1 MIYKKQRRSDMSI
14 SVSFLKKQYTFPK
27 DILTYID
34 ILNLTEDIQA
44 SLFKSLLEKVHRSQT
59 PVINNEDLH
68 NDMKKQAGRFIEK
81 LCENDIYNK
90 TVDEYVFDNNGY
102 KTYCEIN
109 KEGIQAL
116 AQFLSEEM
124 ISFRDG
130 INNAEMNAT
139 SNITGSGL
147 QVYTSSFLTLAATSA
162 MEYSILKKQTEEA
175 DKQYRNEVQAI
186 SDKGAA
192 IREDKERCYIKNT
205 YIPNME
211 KALTLFSFEMMDKY
225 IKHLT
230 EAGKFDS
237 NALNF
242 VDIKK
247 SVDLLENLKHTTNK
261 SAVYEQSFLACPYN
275 FNLYLNLVESDMLD
289 KETFDT
295 AEVFGQGSKIVN
307 FLKSRIFDTD
317 CKNSL
322 TDSIKRITKYV
333 SIYSDI
339 TNTNKDDIYHQV
351 ANKKYKSVK
360 EAYNDLKQK
369 ISAPDK
375 CSSLIKV
382 DENSLEKIN
391 EEYINILA
399 QKEVVRIISND
410 DFNTLQT
417 ICGYVNLLNEITLDN
432 QKFDSKSSLD
442 TFYIKKLTESVTTYA
457 EECKEKI
464 LKKKEQKEALSKE
477 KRKRTKRIIIVLSI
491 IILVIILLAVY
502 IKAIKPSITYNSAI
516 KAMDSKNYSDAIT
529 AFESLDDYSDSKV
542 MIQECYYREANDFY
556 QSGNND
562 EAINIFNELGNYSD
576 SSTMIMQ
583 IKYDEAEKLLES
595 HQYHE
600 AINAF
605 SEINN
610 FKDSTDKIKAAYSD
624 WAEKIFNNGEYLTA
638 IETMKKGYPNNIA
651 FFDKCYYKYGEQ
663 ALLNEDYATALDSF
677 TRIKSED
684 VTELINY
691 VSGMNYYNNADY
703 MRAVI
708 KFEACKNSY
717 EDIISACLSKLYS
730 MVTENIKNDNYKDI
744 GKYLDFLIE
753 RNYKDCKLLR
763 NKVKEMFKEIEGK
776 YIADPRKSEGYDITG
791 SEYIEIS
798 TSYESGTVKAQFFR
812 KDIRIAGET
821 VFTESNKYM
830 FADAVNSIDNC
841 EIKGSTITF
850 SVYFYGNYVCNKV
863 K

>member
-1 MIYKKQRRSDMSI
+1 MSI

-34 ILNLTEDIQA
+34 ILNLTEDIQT
-44 SLFKSLLEKVHRSQT
+44 SLFKSFLEKVHRSQT

-68 NDMKKQAGRFIEK
+68 SDMKKQAGRFIEK
-81 LCENDIYNK
+81 LCENDIYDK

-139 SNITGSGL
+139 SNITGSGF

-230 EAGKFDS
+230 ESGKFDS

-242 VDIKK
+242 VNIKK
-247 SVDLLENLKHTTNK
+247 SVDLLDNLKHTTNK
-261 SAVYEQSFLACPYN
+261 LAVYEQSFLACPYN

-295 AEVFGQGSKIVN
+295 AEVFGQGSEIVN

-491 IILVIILLAVY
+491 IILVIIFLAVY

-542 MIQECYYREANDFY
+542 MIQECYYREANDY
-556 QSGNND
+556 WKSANYD
-562 EAINIFNELGNYSD
+562 EAINTFSEIKTYSD
-576 SSTMIMQ
+576 SNILLAQ
-583 IKYDEAEKLLES
+583 VKYDKANNLLINKKYE
-595 HQYHE
+595 E
-600 AINAF
+600 AIKVF
-605 SEINN
+605 SEISNY
-610 FKDSTDKIKAAYSD
+610 KDSSEIIKSSYFDLANKYYSE
-624 WAEKIFNNGEYLTA
+624 EKYLAA
-638 IETMKKGYPNNIA
+638 IEAMMKSNSDNIA
-651 FFDKCYYKYGEQ
+651 FLDKCYYQQGELSLDKGNYRA
-663 ALLNEDYATALDSF
+663 AL
-677 TRIKSED
+677 
-684 VTELINY
+684 
-691 VSGMNYYNNADY
+691 
-703 MRAVI
+703 
-708 KFEACKNSY
+708 EAFS
-717 EDIISACLSKLYS
+717 
-730 MVTENIKNDNYKDI
+730 NIKNGDYSETINFIKSKLFYSSGDYISAIEMAEKCQNPDQNVISDSLEELYNLNQEAIQNKDYKSMIKFYDILSKYNYKDSSE
-744 GKYLDFLIE
+744 K
-753 RNYKDCKLLR
+753 YKDYK
-763 NKVKEMFKEIEGK
+763 NKFDGISGTYICTKYTGDDSTGLNAELSVKANYRDRTISISFYPFG
-776 YIADPRKSEGYDITG
+776 KSEKKFVATLATAYNPSGNYIGFEGTMYNSLICGISEDKATCIWG
-791 SEYIEIS
+791 SETY
-798 TSYESGTVKAQFFR
+798 QFE
-812 KDIRIAGET
+812 K
-821 VFTESNKYM
+821 N
-830 FADAVNSIDNC
+830 N
-841 EIKGSTITF
+841 
-850 SVYFYGNYVCNKV
+850 
-863 K
+863 